1 MSTTKLPLGQ
11 ATMGVAKEATPSD
24 ALEQR
29 ILVLEQRLA
38 EMEARFRR
46 ANQESERTKPKTPN
60 IPYDVLLVGTT
71 RGIQYT
77 LVRTPQGFRVGN
89 TIYKSLSAAA
99 EAVSGVRRSGWTFW
113 HLPDGRTAKEV
124 FGKK

>member
-1 MSTTKLPLGQ
+1 MSTTKLPLGR
-11 ATMGVAKEATPSD
+11 AVMGVATEAVPKN

-29 ILVLEQRLA
+29 IAALEQRLA

-46 ANQESERTKPKTPN
+46 ANQEPRRTKSKTPQV
-60 IPYDVLLVGTT
+60 PYDVLLVGIT

-89 TIYKSLSAAA
+89 TVYKSLSAAA

-113 HLPDGRTAKEV
+113 RLPDGRTAKEA
-124 FGKK
+124 FGKR

>member
-1 MSTTKLPLGQ
+1 MSTIKPPLGQ
-11 ATMGVAKEATPSD
+11 AIMGVAKEAVPPN

-29 ILVLEQRLA
+29 IAVLEQRIA

-46 ANQESERTKPKTPN
+46 ANREPERTKSKTPQV
-60 IPYDVLLVGTT
+60 PYNVLLVGIT

-89 TIYKSLSAAA
+89 SVYKSLSAAA

-113 HLPDGRTAKEV
+113 RLPDGRTAKEA